1 MPKKVLAYGAALAA
15 AFFYSVNQIFNK
27 RVVLAIGTL
36 PSLVLVYLF
45 LTLFDFFFC
54 FLFGDFSI
62 PSQRALFEIVLLS
75 VDGAAAIGALFES
88 FKYLPVG
95 VAITLANLSPIFLT
109 LLVFIFFG
117 KTPSAVKLLAI
128 TLTVFSVYLI
138 TYSGERKK
146 VSLKRYLLPLITA
159 LGWALFGW
167 ESYRLLNFYHLSPFA
182 LAFYTSLYMFFI
194 FLAALLAVYRGK
206 KYLLEAVF
214 RFKKALWWAILG
226 GFFTSLGFVLSLVPF
241 RLVEPQEAP
250 VVEALF
256 TFTTPSSALF
266 SYLFLGERLSFKQ
279 TLGILLAFVSL
290 LLFFLG

>member
-15 AFFYSVNQIFNK
+15 ALFYSVNQIFNK

-54 FLFGDFSI
+54 LLFGDFSI

-75 VDGAAAIGALFES
+75 LDGAAAIAALFES

-95 VAITLANLSPIFLT
+95 VAITLANLSPVFLT
-109 LLVFIFFG
+109 LLVFLFVG
-117 KTPSAVKLLAI
+117 KIPGPVKLLAI
-128 TLTVFSVYLI
+128 ALTLLSVYLI
-138 TYSGERKK
+138 TYSGEKKK

-167 ESYRLLNFYHLSPFA
+167 ESYRLLNFYHLSPLS

-194 FLAALLAVYRGK
+194 FLAAFLAVYRGK
-206 KYLLEAVF
+206 KHLLEGIF
-214 RFKKALWWAILG
+214 RFKKALLWALFG
-226 GFFTSLGFVLSLVPF
+226 GFFTSLGFFLSLVPF
-241 RLVEPQEAP
+241 RWVEPQEAP
-250 VVEALF
+250 VIEALF
-256 TFTTPSSALF
+256 TFTSPSSALF

-279 TLGILLAFVSL
+279 TLGLILAFVGL